1 MKTKYDANTI
11 NLARTVNNL
20 FYAINTT
27 RSCSIEEMWKG
38 LEEFGV
44 TVQDIELSN
53 KILDDI
59 INQYNNSLLTECK

>member
-1 MKTKYDANTI
+1 MKKKYDTDTV

-27 RSCSIEEMWKG
+27 RSCSTEEMWKA

-44 TVQDIELSN
+44 SKKDIELSN
-53 KILDDI
+53 SIMDYI
-59 INQYNNSLLTECK
+59 IDNYESSLHERK

>member
-1 MKTKYDANTI
+1 MKNKYDTNTI

-44 TVQDIELSN
+44 TAKDIELSY
-53 KILDDI
+53 KILTDTN
-59 INQYNNSLLTECK
+59 NQESSSN